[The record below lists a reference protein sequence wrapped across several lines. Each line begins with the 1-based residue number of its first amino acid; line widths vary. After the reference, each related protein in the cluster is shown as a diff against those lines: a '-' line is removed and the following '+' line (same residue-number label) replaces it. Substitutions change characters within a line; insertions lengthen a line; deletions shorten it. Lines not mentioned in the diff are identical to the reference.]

1 MKDRIVEAEL
11 KDLVYISYGQ
21 YSVDTQ
27 TRGIPR
33 IEDALKLS
41 TRRVLYHMW
50 KSVGTEKLIKAVPIV
65 GEILGRYHPVGDVS
79 VYGAMATLAQGK
91 AAFPLIWGKGNWG
104 DLRNSKDPAA
114 YRYTEC
120 KAHPN
125 LMNIVDDESMSRVG
139 IMVPNFSDTTNEPY
153 YIMAKIPLGL
163 LNRTKGVVVGLT
175 TEAPAHNVNEIIDA
189 SIAIIENK
197 YEITSK
203 NLAKILKA
211 PDHSLYDSYMIV
223 DKNSWLGIIETGKGN
238 VQSCPKME
246 LNDNIITVSA
256 LAYGGTYKNLEAMCL
271 SIQDRMFKKHK
282 KKVFKDCNNTTKL
295 GKFGAKIILQ
305 GSSKKDADLF
315 QEFYSLLMSKS
326 MCKVRYSLTLCE
338 QDAGEKPSLSDGSTY
353 TTKTIGLRE
362 LLINFQERRRKF
374 KLAALQSK
382 LEELK
387 MLLDCEDL
395 KLILAKDSQK
405 FLNLVTT
412 AETTK
417 MAIQS
422 MVEKYKK
429 SYEVCDRVLS
439 NSGFSSYINKS
450 ERIMQTIE
458 RLEKDLKLTEHRI
471 KHIDEYLIEELEQLK
486 NKVGTKRVSEIKYL

>member
-1 MKDRIVEAEL
+1 MKDRIVEAGL
-11 KDLVYISYGQ
+11 KDLVYVSYGQ

-65 GEILGRYHPVGDVS
+65 GEILGRYHPVGDSS

-153 YIMAKIPLGL
+153 YIMSKIPLGL
-163 LNRTKGVVVGLT
+163 LNHTKGVVVGLT

-189 SIAIIENK
+189 SIAIIENG
-197 YEITSK
+197 YDISSK
-203 NLAKILKA
+203 NLAKYLKA

-223 DKNSWLGIIETGKGN
+223 DKNMWLDILETGKGT

-246 LNDNIITVSA
+246 LNDNIITVEA
-256 LAYGGTYKNLEAMCL
+256 LAYSGTYKQLEAMCL

-305 GSSKKDADLF
+305 GSSKKDSELF
-315 QEFYSLLMSKS
+315 EEFYSLLVSKS
-326 MCKVRYSLTLCE
+326 MANVRYSLTLCE

-353 TTKTIGLRE
+353 TTKTIGLKDF
-362 LLINFQERRRKF
+362 LIDFQERRRKF

-417 MAIQS
+417 MAIHS